1 MVTLVVAVIGIFFA
15 GSIIFLIRRD
25 KLHVKHGLGWML
37 LALSLVLI
45 CLVPMFIDWLAS
57 HVDISYPPILAVM
70 LVFVGI
76 GIKLLNV
83 DIEQSKIELRHQRTV
98 QRLAILEAELLD
110 IKNQSERSP
119 KFDDQEESSK

>member
-45 CLVPMFIDWLAS
+45 GLVPMFIDWLAS

-70 LVFVGI
+70 LVFVALG
-76 GIKLLNV
+76 
-83 DIEQSKIELRHQRTV
+83 
-98 QRLAILEAELLD
+98 
-110 IKNQSERSP
+110 
-119 KFDDQEESSK
+119 SSF